1 MSKLGLDIKSKI
13 DFNNK
18 LIEDLLVPNKFVL
31 NNSVNQLLKENSEL
45 QAICPHEYDEEGACI
60 YCYKLK
66 ETEDI

>member
-45 QAICPHEYDEEGACI
+45 KAICPHEYDKEGAFI

-66 ETEDI
+66 ESEDA